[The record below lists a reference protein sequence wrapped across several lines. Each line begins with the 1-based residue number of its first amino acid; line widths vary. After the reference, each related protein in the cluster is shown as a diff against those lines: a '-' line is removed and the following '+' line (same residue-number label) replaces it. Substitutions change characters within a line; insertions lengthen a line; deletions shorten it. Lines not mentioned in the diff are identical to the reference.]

1 MSELNLVMLGPPG
14 AGKGT
19 QGRRLVEDFGLAY
32 IATGDML
39 REHVKENTE
48 LGKEAKEHMSGGGLV
63 PDDLVIKMI
72 SVRVDAE
79 DAQDGFILDG
89 FPRNVA
95 QADALAEM
103 LDSHGR
109 RLTAVLLI
117 DAPNDEVIRRLGGRR
132 VCVKAGHTYH
142 VEFDPPKREGVC
154 DQDGSRL
161 EQREDDKEQTIRKRL
176 DVYHENTEPLIEYY
190 EEKGVLRRFDGA
202 RNPTEVHDH
211 IRAVLAT
218 LRLEE

>member
-1 MSELNLVMLGPPG
+1 
-14 AGKGT
+14 
-19 QGRRLVEDFGLAY
+19 
-32 IATGDML
+32 ML
-39 REHVKENTE
+39 REHVKEGTE
-48 LGKEAKEHMSGGGLV
+48 LGKEADAHMKGGGLV

-72 SVRVDAE
+72 SERVE
-79 DAQDGFILDG
+79 SPEAQDGFILDG
-89 FPRNVA
+89 FPRNVR

-103 LDSHGR
+103 LDQHGR
-109 RLTAVLLI
+109 RLSAVLLI
-117 DAPNDEVIRRLGGRR
+117 DADDDEVIRRLGGRR

-161 EQREDDKEQTIRKRL
+161 EQREDDKEETIRKRL
-176 DVYHENTEPLIEYY
+176 ATYHENTVPLIDYY
-190 EEKGVLRRFDGA
+190 EDQGLLRRFDGS

-218 LRLEE
+218 LRLEERL

>member
-1 MSELNLVMLGPPG
+1 MNILILGPQG
-14 AGKGT
+14 SGKGT
-19 QGRRLVEDFGLAY
+19 QAQRIAASYGVPH

-63 PDDLVIKMI
+63 PDDLVIEMI
-72 SVRVDAE
+72 SERVDAE
-79 DAQDGFILDG
+79 DAKDGFILDG

-117 DAPNDEVIRRLGGRR
+117 DASDAEVIRRLGGRR

-161 EQREDDKEQTIRKRL
+161 EQREDDKEETIRKRL
-176 DVYHENTEPLIEYY
+176 EVYHETTEPLIEFY

-218 LRLEE
+218 LRLEERL